1 MYLSKNIQL
10 LRRQRRVTQE
20 QLAER
25 MNVSRQTISKW
36 EGGHSVPDL
45 EKLQAMAAVFG
56 VTLDEL
62 TGTEVPAPRQ
72 QAPIS
77 DKTGLVL
84 CITGA
89 IGLAVLAL
97 LSTAAPQTVNN
108 LNESSVVT
116 LNGSGLLMCLA
127 AAVMALGGWL
137 LLKRK

>member
-1 MYLSKNIQL
+1 MLQENIYA
-10 LRRQRRVTQE
+10 LRRKAGLSQE

-25 MNVSRQTISKW
+25 LAVTRQTISKW

-62 TGTEVPAPRQ
+62 IGTEVPAPPKQ
-72 QAPIS
+72 SLKP
-77 DKTGLVL
+77 DKTGLIL
-84 CITGA
+84 CVAGA

-97 LSTAAPQTVNN
+97 LSTAAPQTVDT
-108 LNESSVVT
+108 LNESSVVI

-127 AAVMALGGWL
+127 AAVMVVGGWL

>member
-1 MYLSKNIQL
+1 MLQENIYA
-10 LRRQRRVTQE
+10 LRRKAGLSQE

-25 MNVSRQTISKW
+25 LEVTRQTISKW
-36 EGGHSVPDL
+36 EGGHSAPDL

-62 TGTEVPAPRQ
+62 TGTEAPAPRQ
-72 QAPIS
+72 QASKP
-77 DKTGLVL
+77 DKTGLIL
-84 CITGA
+84 CIAGA
-89 IGLAVLAL
+89 VGLAALAL
-97 LSTAAPQTVNN
+97 LSTAAPQTVDT

-127 AAVMALGGWL
+127 AAVMAVGGWL

>member
-1 MYLSKNIQL
+1 MLRENIYT
-10 LRRQRRVTQE
+10 LRRKAGLSQE

-25 MNVSRQTISKW
+25 LEVTRQTISKW

-56 VTLDEL
+56 VPLDEL
-62 TGTEVPAPRQ
+62 TGTQEPAPRQ
-72 QAPIS
+72 QAPKP

-127 AAVMALGGWL
+127 AVVMALGGWL

>member
-1 MYLSKNIQL
+1 MLQENIYT
-10 LRRQRRVTQE
+10 LRRKAGLSQE

-25 MNVSRQTISKW
+25 LEVTRQTISKW

-62 TGTEVPAPRQ
+62 TGMEPPTPRQ
-72 QAPIS
+72 KGPKPGKA
-77 DKTGLVL
+77 GLIL
-84 CITGA
+84 CIAGGA
-89 IGLAVLAL
+89 SLSVLGM
-97 LSTAAPQTVNN
+97 LSLAAPEAAQQ

-127 AAVMALGGWL
+127 AAVMVVGGWL

>member
-1 MYLSKNIQL
+1 MLQENIYT
-10 LRRQRRVTQE
+10 LRRKAGLSQE

-25 MNVSRQTISKW
+25 LAVTRQTISKW

-62 TGTEVPAPRQ
+62 TGTEQPAPRQ
-72 QAPIS
+72 TGSTP
-77 DKTGLVL
+77 KNTGLIL
-84 CITGA
+84 CIAGA
-89 IGLAVLAL
+89 VCLIALAVL
-97 LSTAAPQTVNN
+97 SMAAPQAAEQ

-116 LNGSGLLMCLA
+116 FNGSGLLMCLA
-127 AAVMALGGWL
+127 AAVMAVGAWL

>member
-1 MYLSKNIQL
+1 MLQENIYT
-10 LRRQRRVTQE
+10 LRRKAGLSQE

-25 MNVSRQTISKW
+25 LEVTRQTISKW

-62 TGTEVPAPRQ
+62 TGMELPMPRQ
-72 QAPIS
+72 QAPKPVKI
-77 DKTGLVL
+77 GLAL
-84 CITGA
+84 CIAGA
-89 IGLAVLAL
+89 IGLVVLAL
-97 LSTAAPQTVNN
+97 LSTAAPQAVDT

-116 LNGSGLLMCLA
+116 LNGSGLVMCLA
-127 AAVMALGGWL
+127 TAVMALGGWL

>member
-1 MYLSKNIQL
+1 MLQENIYT
-10 LRRQRRVTQE
+10 LRRKAGLSQE

-25 MNVSRQTISKW
+25 LEVTRQTISKW

-62 TGTEVPAPRQ
+62 TGMELPMPRQ
-72 QAPIS
+72 QAP
-77 DKTGLVL
+77 KPGK
-84 CITGA
+84 
-89 IGLAVLAL
+89 IGLALCIAGAVGLVVLAV
-97 LSTAAPQTVNN
+97 LSTAAPQAVDT

-127 AAVMALGGWL
+127 TAVMALGGWL

>member
-1 MYLSKNIQL
+1 MLQENIYA
-10 LRRQRRVTQE
+10 LRRKAGLSQE

-25 MNVSRQTISKW
+25 LEVTRQTISKW
-36 EGGHSVPDL
+36 EGGHSAPDL

-62 TGTEVPAPRQ
+62 TGTEAPAPQQ
-72 QAPIS
+72 QASKP
-77 DKTGLVL
+77 DKTGLIL
-84 CITGA
+84 CIAGTV
-89 IGLAVLAL
+89 GLAALAL
-97 LSTAAPQTVNN
+97 LSTAAPQTVDT

>member
-1 MYLSKNIQL
+1 MLRENIYT
-10 LRRQRRVTQE
+10 LRRKAGLSQE

-25 MNVSRQTISKW
+25 LEVTRQTISKW

-62 TGTEVPAPRQ
+62 TGMELPMPRQ
-72 QAPIS
+72 QAP
-77 DKTGLVL
+77 KPGK
-84 CITGA
+84 
-89 IGLAVLAL
+89 IGLALCIAGAVGLVVLAV
-97 LSTAAPQTVNN
+97 LSTAAPQAVDH
-108 LNESSVVT
+108 LNESSMVT
-116 LNGSGLLMCLA
+116 VNGSGLLMCLA

>member
-1 MYLSKNIQL
+1 MLRENIYT
-10 LRRQRRVTQE
+10 LRRKAGLSQE

-25 MNVSRQTISKW
+25 LEVTRQTISKW

-62 TGTEVPAPRQ
+62 TGTEVPAPPKQ
-72 QAPIS
+72 SPKP

-84 CITGA
+84 CIAGA
-89 IGLAVLAL
+89 IGLVVLAL

>member
-1 MYLSKNIQL
+1 MLRENIYT
-10 LRRQRRVTQE
+10 LRRKAGLSQE

-25 MNVSRQTISKW
+25 LEVTRQTISKW

-62 TGTEVPAPRQ
+62 TGTEVPVPPKQ
-72 QAPIS
+72 SPKP

-108 LNESSVVT
+108 LNEISVVT

>member
-1 MYLSKNIQL
+1 MLQENIYT
-10 LRRQRRVTQE
+10 LRRKAGLSQE

-25 MNVSRQTISKW
+25 LEVTRQTISKW

-45 EKLQAMAAVFG
+45 EKLRAMAAVFG

-72 QAPIS
+72 QAPKS

-89 IGLAVLAL
+89 IGLVVLAL
-97 LSTAAPQTVNN
+97 LSTAAPQAVDT

-127 AAVMALGGWL
+127 AAVMVVGGWL

>member
-1 MYLSKNIQL
+1 
-10 LRRQRRVTQE
+10 
-20 QLAER
+20 
-25 MNVSRQTISKW
+25 
-36 EGGHSVPDL
+36 
-45 EKLQAMAAVFG
+45 MAAVFG

-62 TGTEVPAPRQ
+62 TGTEVLAPRQ
-72 QAPIS
+72 QAPKS

-84 CITGA
+84 CIAGA
-89 IGLAVLAL
+89 IGLVVLAL

-127 AAVMALGGWL
+127 AVVMALGGWL

>member
-1 MYLSKNIQL
+1 MLRENIYT
-10 LRRQRRVTQE
+10 LRRKAGLSQE

-25 MNVSRQTISKW
+25 LEVTRQTVSKW

-45 EKLQAMAAVFG
+45 EKLRAMAAVFG

-62 TGTEVPAPRQ
+62 TGAEPPAPRQ
-72 QAPIS
+72 ASPKPN
-77 DKTGLVL
+77 KTGLIL
-84 CITGA
+84 CVVGA
-89 IGLAVLAL
+89 ACLVAL
-97 LSTAAPQTVNN
+97 GILSLAAPRAAEQ

-127 AAVMALGGWL
+127 AAVTALGAWL

>member
-1 MYLSKNIQL
+1 MLRENIYT
-10 LRRQRRVTQE
+10 LRRKAGLSQE

-25 MNVSRQTISKW
+25 LEVTRQTISKW

-72 QAPIS
+72 QAPKS

-89 IGLAVLAL
+89 IGLVVLAL

-127 AAVMALGGWL
+127 AVVMALGGWL

>member
-1 MYLSKNIQL
+1 MLQENIYT
-10 LRRQRRVTQE
+10 LRRKAGLSQE

-25 MNVSRQTISKW
+25 LEVTRQTISKW

-62 TGTEVPAPRQ
+62 TGMELPVPRQ
-72 QAPIS
+72 QAPKPGKIGL
-77 DKTGLVL
+77 TLCIAGAVGLVV
-84 CITGA
+84 
-89 IGLAVLAL
+89 LAV
-97 LSTAAPQTVNN
+97 LSTAAPQAVDH
-108 LNESSVVT
+108 LNESSMVT
-116 LNGSGLLMCLA
+116 VNGSGLLMCLA

>member
-1 MYLSKNIQL
+1 MLQENIYT
-10 LRRQRRVTQE
+10 LRRKAGLSQE

-25 MNVSRQTISKW
+25 LEVTRQTISKW

-62 TGTEVPAPRQ
+62 TGMELPMPRQ
-72 QAPIS
+72 QAPKPVKI
-77 DKTGLVL
+77 GLAL
-84 CITGA
+84 CIAGA
-89 IGLAVLAL
+89 IGLVVLAL
-97 LSTAAPQTVNN
+97 LSTAAPQAVDH
-108 LNESSVVT
+108 LNESSMVT
-116 LNGSGLLMCLA
+116 VNGSGLLMCLA